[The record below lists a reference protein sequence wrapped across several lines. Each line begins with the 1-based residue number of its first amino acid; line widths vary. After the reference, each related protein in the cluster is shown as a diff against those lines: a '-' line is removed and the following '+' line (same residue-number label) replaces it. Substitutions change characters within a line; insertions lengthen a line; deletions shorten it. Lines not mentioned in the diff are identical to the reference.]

1 MDYQQTNTIDSQTM
15 RHYSN
20 DNLVVLHCHHYLSL
34 FTQLADDA
42 KYLDGPKI
50 LANTSKKIFKD
61 VLSKYFKENNIIKLE
76 DKIALSQ
83 DYFSKVGLGKMEI
96 KYDDNIVILTKS
108 HVDEGWIKKWN
119 TSEKSIN
126 YFGAGYI
133 CAVFSIIR
141 EKDINI
147 DNVFEIKS
155 IAMGNDISEF
165 LIKE

>member
-1 MDYQQTNTIDSQTM
+1 MMQNIWT
-15 RHYSN
+15 
-20 DNLVVLHCHHYLSL
+20 VLKFLQIH
-34 FTQLADDA
+34 Q
-42 KYLDGPKI
+42 
-50 LANTSKKIFKD
+50 KKIFKD

-76 DKIALSQ
+76 DKIALSE

-133 CAVFSIIR
+133 SAVFSIIR
-141 EKDINI
+141 EKDINT

>member
-1 MDYQQTNTIDSQTM
+1 MDYQQTNTIDTQTM

-20 DNLVVLHCHHYLSL
+20 GDLVVLHCHHYLSL

-61 VLSKYFKENNIIKLE
+61 VLSKYFKENNIIKIE
-76 DKIALSQ
+76 DKITLSEN
-83 DYFSKVGLGKMEI
+83 YFSKIGLGKMEI
-96 KYDDNIVILTKS
+96 KYNDNKVILTRS

-126 YFGAGYI
+126 YFGTGYI
-133 CAVFSIIR
+133 SAVFSIIH
-141 EKDINI
+141 EKDINT
-147 DNVFEIKS
+147 DNVFETKS